1 MFLVSGS
8 RAIAAVKP
16 TADDPLPDVYWA
28 RGTSLYTYW
37 NHTNYKTKDT
47 KNMINIIMLY
57 KNTKIKPF

>member
-28 RGTSLYTYW
+28 RGTSLYTY
-37 NHTNYKTKDT
+37 
-47 KNMINIIMLY
+47 
-57 KNTKIKPF
+57 